1 MPRVWTAA
9 VTGRLGRTCLLAL
22 VCAVAAAWPLQAGA
36 QTVPQAANLVLY
48 GANIYAGGTRVTA
61 GTFVV
66 GNNEALD
73 SGSLTMS
80 AGTTLAFTT
89 GGFSV
94 GNAIALSGD
103 PTIDTSSGNETLG
116 GVISGTGAT
125 LNKTGANTLTL
136 TNTET
141 YTGPTAVNGGTL
153 ALGAGGSIA
162 ASSGVGLLASGTGF
176 DISGAGNQTI
186 GDLTGVVGST
196 VSLGSN
202 VLTIIAANTDTF
214 NGVIQ
219 DGGIAGGVG
228 GAISKSGLGILL
240 FTQPNTYTGASTIS
254 SGTLALTGTGS
265 IATSSGVI
273 LSASGANFDIS
284 DTFTGATLQ
293 GLTGVVGTT
302 VSLGSQTLTVNLAS
316 GANTF
321 NGVLQDGGIG
331 GGAGGS
337 LALTGAGTLLLT
349 QVNTYTGPT
358 TVSGGTLAVTGTGSV
373 AASSGVALTASGANF
388 DISDTGSGAT
398 VRSLSGVAGST
409 VSLGNRTLTVNVP
422 VGGSATFAGVLMDGG
437 LSGLSGGS
445 LAIAGP
451 GTEILTGT
459 NTYTGTT
466 SISAGTLQIGNG
478 GTSGS
483 IAGNVVDN
491 AALAFDRSDS
501 PIFAGV
507 ISGTGTVTQ
516 AGSGTLVLT
525 GTNTYGG
532 GTTISAGT
540 LQIGNGGTS
549 GSVAGNI
556 TDNSALVFDRSDTV
570 TFIGGIAGASSATLS
585 QRGTGSLILDA
596 NNSGFAG
603 TTTVAAGTLEVGD
616 ASHTSATLGGNV
628 LVSGAGTLLG
638 HGTIGGSVAN
648 TGNVQPGGTIGVL
661 SVTGNY
667 TQSSAGMLTIEI
679 TPAAA
684 AGAGAGYSQLSV
696 GGTASLAGTL
706 GVIADTGNYT
716 VGSRYTVLTAAGG
729 RSGTF
734 ATVANNPLSFG
745 YITPAVSYDPTDVYV
760 TLAPTPSTNPSAPAP
775 IFNGGQQVPDALT
788 AMASAAEGIGD
799 TVLAD
804 VCGPQAQRLVA
815 PGQGCVVRPLAGGY
829 QSELWMRGLGGVGG
843 LTGSGSRLTFNDDYA
858 GMLIGAGVSRGGF
871 TVGAGGG
878 FMATGLNFSDGS
890 TASQNAGVAF
900 VYGRY
905 AQGPWWLGAMGA
917 YGGGGIDG
925 YRALPG
931 TGLTASGDRSGD
943 FAVVQGRAAYDLA
956 LGPVTIEPRGDIAY
970 IHAGQ
975 SGFAE
980 SGASLLDLTYPT
992 THADMTDGRLTVR
1005 AMRQFTAGS
1014 WQLVPWAEAGMQ
1026 QTFSGL
1032 SRDVLVTDGPFSADV
1047 AGVSPAPTAGVV
1059 GVGMDAA
1066 ATSAMDLFFRYQ
1078 GQFSANQT
1086 GTAFSAGMAW
1096 HF

>member
-1 MPRVWTAA
+1 M
-9 VTGRLGRTCLLAL
+9 
-22 VCAVAAAWPLQAGA
+22 CAVAAAWPLQAGA

-422 VGGSATFAGVLMDGG
+422 GGGSATFAGVLMDGG

-507 ISGTGTVTQ
+507 IS
-516 AGSGTLVLT
+516 
-525 GTNTYGG
+525 
-532 GTTISAGT
+532 
-540 LQIGNGGTS
+540 
-549 GSVAGNI
+549 
-556 TDNSALVFDRSDTV
+556 
-570 TFIGGIAGASSATLS
+570 
-585 QRGTGSLILDA
+585 
-596 NNSGFAG
+596 
-603 TTTVAAGTLEVGD
+603 
-616 ASHTSATLGGNV
+616 
-628 LVSGAGTLLG
+628 
-638 HGTIGGSVAN
+638 
-648 TGNVQPGGTIGVL
+648 
-661 SVTGNY
+661 
-667 TQSSAGMLTIEI
+667 
-679 TPAAA
+679 
-684 AGAGAGYSQLSV
+684 
-696 GGTASLAGTL
+696 
-706 GVIADTGNYT
+706 
-716 VGSRYTVLTAAGG
+716 
-729 RSGTF
+729 
-734 ATVANNPLSFG
+734 
-745 YITPAVSYDPTDVYV
+745 
-760 TLAPTPSTNPSAPAP
+760 
-775 IFNGGQQVPDALT
+775 VP
-788 AMASAAEGIGD
+788 E
-799 TVLAD
+799 
-804 VCGPQAQRLVA
+804 R
-815 PGQGCVVRPLAGGY
+815 
-829 QSELWMRGLGGVGG
+829 
-843 LTGSGSRLTFNDDYA
+843 
-858 GMLIGAGVSRGGF
+858 
-871 TVGAGGG
+871 
-878 FMATGLNFSDGS
+878 
-890 TASQNAGVAF
+890 
-900 VYGRY
+900 
-905 AQGPWWLGAMGA
+905 
-917 YGGGGIDG
+917 
-925 YRALPG
+925 
-931 TGLTASGDRSGD
+931 
-943 FAVVQGRAAYDLA
+943 
-956 LGPVTIEPRGDIAY
+956 
-970 IHAGQ
+970 
-975 SGFAE
+975 
-980 SGASLLDLTYPT
+980 
-992 THADMTDGRLTVR
+992 
-1005 AMRQFTAGS
+1005 
-1014 WQLVPWAEAGMQ
+1014 
-1026 QTFSGL
+1026 
-1032 SRDVLVTDGPFSADV
+1032 
-1047 AGVSPAPTAGVV
+1047 
-1059 GVGMDAA
+1059 
-1066 ATSAMDLFFRYQ
+1066 
-1078 GQFSANQT
+1078 
-1086 GTAFSAGMAW
+1086 
-1096 HF
+1096 